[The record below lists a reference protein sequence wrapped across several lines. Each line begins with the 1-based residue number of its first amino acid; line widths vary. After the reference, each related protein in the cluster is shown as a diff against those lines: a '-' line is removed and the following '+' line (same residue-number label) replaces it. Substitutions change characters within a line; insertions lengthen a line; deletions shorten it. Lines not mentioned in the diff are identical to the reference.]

1 MFLARWL
8 WGWWWTTATAETLL
22 CFAGFIVKY
31 PVDVTSPLGPISSE
45 RSEFL
50 DFSGSFYVELASSL
64 LERTLVDVPE
74 ALIFE
79 SFGLM

>member
-1 MFLARWL
+1 M
-8 WGWWWTTATAETLL
+8 
-22 CFAGFIVKY
+22 KY

-50 DFSGSFYVELASSL
+50 DFSGSFYVELANSL

-74 ALIFE
+74 ALIFD